1 MDLGLKG
8 KVALVTGAGSQRGFG
23 RGIVTVLA
31 NEGCDIVACDID
43 LKGAEE
49 AADEIKKAGCRAMAV
64 KADITNSGQVLAA
77 VKKAMDEFGT
87 IDILVNN
94 AGSSQPPCPFV
105 ASTEEIWAKDVEVN
119 LIGTTHFTRAVL
131 PQMSERKSGKIINIS
146 SYGAII
152 GVPGGS
158 AYSAAKAGVITFTKA
173 LAQEVADN
181 NISVNC
187 LAPQVGDTAFYDDFP
202 KEVIDNF
209 VKSAAEAGKST
220 SPVDVGNAVAFLAS
234 DLSRHIMGQCI
245 II

>member
-1 MDLGLKG
+1 MDLGLKE

-23 RGIVTVLA
+23 RGIVKVLA
-31 NEGCDIVACDID
+31 NEGCDIIACDID

-49 AADEIKKAGCRAMAV
+49 AADEIKKAGGRAIAV
-64 KADITNSGQVLAA
+64 KADITNSGEVQAA
-77 VKKAMDEFGT
+77 VKKAMDEFSR

-94 AGSSQPPCPFV
+94 AGSTQPPCPFV
-105 ASTEEIWAKDVEVN
+105 ASTDEKWARDVNIN
-119 LIGTTHFTRAVL
+119 LIGITHFTRAVL
-131 PQMSERKSGKIINIS
+131 PQMSERKRGKIIHIS
-146 SYGAII
+146 SYGAIV

-158 AYSAAKAGVITFTKA
+158 AYSAAKAGVIAFTKT
-173 LAQEVADN
+173 LAQEVADD